1 MYWLIET
8 EEQISY
14 LINRGFKEAYI
25 EIIPFSNNVHPA
37 LNDISLV
44 YFRPSIE
51 RKGFMLC
58 IDHSETLSIELTRVN
73 ELLQGIERLYVQDK
87 KNALFYFPIKG
98 LLDVDLI
105 SNPYIPEPTATHTI
119 LSSRLKH
126 RTDINRMIPV
136 VKHYEVSETTYNAI
150 KHTFDAPRPL
160 HFDFYNNQATFAF
173 FGIEVN
179 GLKIDKNEFNK
190 HFPETEEDFVYTQ
203 YNFKTLTTRP
213 SNRFGGINFAALP
226 HDSGVRKAFVPRNDL
241 FVEIDISA
249 YHPTLAAS
257 LVGYTFDHEDI
268 HASFAEMY
276 KVDYKKAKEL
286 TFKQLYG
293 GVFEQY
299 KELEFFKKVSVYIDN
314 LWNDYTENGWIESP
328 TSGYQFCEDKL
339 DSMNPQKLFN
349 YVLQNLETSTNVGIL
364 MQIHKLLRGKKTK
377 IVLYTYDSFLFDLA
391 KDEESILTEI
401 KEIFKKFELNIKVAH
416 GTSYD
421 FTGN

>member
-126 RTDINRMIPV
+126 RNDINRMIPV
-136 VKHYEVSETTYNAI
+136 VKHYEVSETTYTAI
-150 KHTFDAPRPL
+150 KHTFDTELPPY
-160 HFDFYNNQATFAF
+160 FDFYNNYATLAL
-173 FGIEVN
+173 FGIEKN
-179 GLKIDKNEFNK
+179 GIKTDPTLFEQYFGQNIDRAF
-190 HFPETEEDFVYTQ
+190 TR
-203 YNFKTLTTRP
+203 YNFYTTTTRP
-213 SNRFGGINFAALP
+213 SNSFGGVNYAALNK
-226 HDSGVRKAFVPRNDL
+226 DNGCRAAFIPENDG

-249 YHPTLAAS
+249 YHPNLAAS
-257 LVGYTFDHEDI
+257 LVAFNFGYEDV
-268 HASFAEMY
+268 HQAFAEMY
-276 KVDYKKAKEL
+276 GTSYKEAKEL

-293 GVFEQY
+293 GIF
-299 KELEFFKKVSVYIDN
+299 KEYEHLEFFQKVKTFIDN
-314 LWNDYTENGWIESP
+314 NWNEFNNSGKVIVP
-328 TSGYQFCEDKL
+328 TSGYWFEKSKL
-339 DSMNPQKLFN
+339 DNMNPQKLFN
-349 YVLQNLETSTNVGIL
+349 YVLQNLETATNICIL

-377 IVLYTYDSFLFDLA
+377 IVLYTYDSFLFDFA
-391 KDEESILTEI
+391 KDEKSILTEI
-401 KEIFKKFELNIKVAH
+401 KEIFKKFKLNIKVAH